1 MRIPVHS
8 RKATQLAPIQARTWI
23 SLTLAL
29 LLAGCGGS
37 SNDAGTAAQST
48 TPTTP
53 VSVPLTPL
61 EPAVT
66 PNTVVA
72 SSSELAE
79 LQVYAGQSRNVTLVF
94 RTSDGGSATD
104 LALAAPAAGFPTGWS
119 ISGSALCAQVEANGQ
134 CQVALTYAPAAAA
147 PSSSITLPYSYRNN
161 KGDASTGSVA
171 VPFRALAVNAAVAK
185 VDPAGAIRGLVGK
198 ASAVTLSFTT
208 NDGSAATGLHLD
220 DNLSALPAGW
230 TSASTGL
237 DCASFGAGSSCQLAL
252 SYAPATPTPA
262 SALAISYRYRDS
274 SGKQQTGTTS
284 IAYSAVGPN
293 TVNATASPAGVVRA
307 RSGSSQQVAL
317 TFTPSDSSAASNLR
331 LTTSVAALPPEWT
344 ITQST
349 LPCAQVGADGACT
362 LTLRYKPGAN
372 QPAGKL
378 DLDYAYTD
386 AVGRELAGK
395 TSIAYASRDFQV
407 YVGDYGIAKSGSLA
421 GRVRQCERDSAG
433 KLVNCIQVD
442 GTFPSYGA
450 NNVVVYGARAYLGI
464 YGNPALYPDMVDRP
478 VITCTIADDNAL
490 VGCKDSGPVFD
501 QLTNLEINRL
511 GALVLAVPS
520 TGPRIPHL
528 TRCGLDSDGT
538 LDSNACHNFD
548 SKFFDSTILT
558 AMTSANDMIYV
569 SGSNFSTAQN
579 LYSCALVDDGLKCST
594 FALGAPDQI
603 VQRMSRGQ
611 AGDQAYL
618 YLATA
623 SRTDPQKVPGTVAK
637 CALDADGLVL
647 ACYPVPLP
655 PGLQQAELTRISDIK
670 IVGLTA
676 YLVTGQ
682 TDDSR
687 NVYQCPIEQKTG
699 DLAACVSNGTIAGLA
714 TSSIAVR

>member
-1 MRIPVHS
+1 MRIHLYP
-8 RKATQLAPIQARTWI
+8 RKARQLAPIQARAWI

-37 SNDAGTAAQST
+37 SGDAGTAAQST

-61 EPAVT
+61 EPAAT

-72 SSSELAE
+72 SSSEPAE
-79 LQVYAGQSRNVTLVF
+79 LQVYAGQSRNVILVF
-94 RTSDGGSATD
+94 RTSDGGAATD
-104 LALAAPAAGFPTGWS
+104 LTLAAPAAGFPAGWS
-119 ISGSALCAQVEANGQ
+119 ISGSALCAQVEASGQ
-134 CQVALTYAPAAAA
+134 CQVVLTYAPGAAA

-161 KGDASTGSVA
+161 KGDATTGSVA

-208 NDGSAATGLHLD
+208 NDGSAATALHLD

-262 SALAISYRYRDS
+262 SALVINYRYRDS

-344 ITQST
+344 VTQST
-349 LPCAQVGADGACT
+349 LPCAQVGANGACT
-362 LTLRYKPGAN
+362 LTLRYNPGAN

-407 YVGDYGIAKSGSLA
+407 YVGDFGGVEKGALVG
-421 GRVRQCERDSAG
+421 GVRQCEFDSAG
-433 KLVNCIQVD
+433 KLANCVKAD
-442 GTFPSYGA
+442 STWPRFA
-450 NNVVVYGARAYLGI
+450 VNNVVVHGARAYFGS
-464 YGNPALYPDMVDRP
+464 YTDAGQGVPGRAVGSCR
-478 VITCTIADDNAL
+478 IADDHAL
-490 VGCKDSGPVFD
+490 VDCADSGPVFD
-501 QLTNLEINRL
+501 QLSNLEVNRL

-520 TGPRIPHL
+520 TLPLIPHL
-528 TRCGLDSDGT
+528 TRCSLNGDGAPDS
-538 LDSNACHNFD
+538 SACQTFD
-548 SKFFDSTILT
+548 YKTFDALALT
-558 AMTSANDMIYV
+558 AMTSANDLIYV

-623 SRTDPQKVPGTVAK
+623 SRTDSQKVPGAIAK
-637 CALDADGLVL
+637 CALDADGLVT
-647 ACYPVPLP
+647 ACAGVALP
-655 PGLQQAELTRISDIK
+655 KGLQEAELTRISDIK
-670 IVGLTA
+670 IVGPTA

-687 NVYQCPIEQKTG
+687 NVYQCSIEQKTG
-699 DLAACVSNGTIAGLA
+699 SLTACVSNGTIDGLA